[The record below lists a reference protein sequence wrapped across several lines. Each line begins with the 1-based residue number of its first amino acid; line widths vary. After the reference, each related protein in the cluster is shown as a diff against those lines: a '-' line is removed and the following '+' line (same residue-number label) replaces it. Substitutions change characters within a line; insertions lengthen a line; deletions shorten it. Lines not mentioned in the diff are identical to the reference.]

1 MENVNGKSYRF
12 QRLWGSVSS
21 DGSICIVRFIGGL
34 LEVEKRKKV
43 QIPYAHITG
52 VEENFKLGIG
62 ELIAMLVLI
71 AVAIGC
77 FSGGSV
83 WGIAPLIMAAVTA
96 FNLKV
101 HVIVL
106 QTTNGKV
113 QIPMA
118 KKEEGLNDFLCSL
131 NNATYGRL
139 QNQIN
144 ALIK

>member
-1 MENVNGKSYRF
+1 MEHVNGKTYRF
-12 QRLWGSVSS
+12 QRLWGSISS
-21 DGSICIVRFIGGL
+21 DGSICIVRFIDGF
-34 LEVEKRKKV
+34 LEIEKRKKV
-43 QIPYAHITG
+43 QIPYTQIMG
-52 VEENFKLGIG
+52 VQEKTKLGIG
-62 ELIAMLVLI
+62 ELIAAIVLVLI
-71 AVAIGC
+71 TIGC
-77 FSGGSV
+77 FANGSA
-83 WGIAPLIMAAVTA
+83 WGIAPLIIAVITA

>member
-1 MENVNGKSYRF
+1 MVFFVFCVSKVLHF
-12 QRLWGSVSS
+12 ACHFFAVCVSS
-21 DGSICIVRFIGGL
+21 N
-34 LEVEKRKKV
+34 
-43 QIPYAHITG
+43 T
-52 VEENFKLGIG
+52 
-62 ELIAMLVLI
+62 LII
-71 AVAIGC
+71 AVI
-77 FSGGSV
+77 
-83 WGIAPLIMAAVTA
+83 TA